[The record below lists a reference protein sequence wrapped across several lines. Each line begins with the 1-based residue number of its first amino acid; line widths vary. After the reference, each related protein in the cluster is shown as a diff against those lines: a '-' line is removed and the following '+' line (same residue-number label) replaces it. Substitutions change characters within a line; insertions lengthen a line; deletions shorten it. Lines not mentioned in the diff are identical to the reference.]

1 MAQGT
6 EGLGGAVGQAWCG
19 LQRPGGSRSY
29 CAKPPAIVQILKRDA
44 HYLAHSER

>member
-6 EGLGGAVGQAWCG
+6 EGLGGAVGPAWCG
-19 LQRPGGSRSY
+19 LQCPGVSRIY
-29 CAKPPAIVQILKRDA
+29 YAKPPGIVQILKRDA